1 MQAIHY
7 YFIRHGETTGSR
19 DGIIEG
25 WQDTPLTRQ
34 GQAQMKALSET
45 FQSIPLALAYSSDL
59 KRAVDSADLLLMNQP
74 TPITA
79 EPMSDF
85 REYHYGSLE
94 GANEADTFHPAIE
107 ERISQMIEQGIPSSE
122 LLPQLIHQLAP
133 IDPEGKTERFVD
145 FWNRIENGMLTIHD
159 DALEYRL
166 DQQVSEINVA
176 IVTHQ
181 IPIRAFLH
189 EVLAHFDLT
198 SPLDCGHYAKVTYA
212 HGQYTLEGW
221 NLQ

>member
-7 YFIRHGETTGSR
+7 YFIRHGETIASR

-34 GQAQMKALSET
+34 GQAQMRALSET

-59 KRAVDSADLLLMNQP
+59 KRAMDSAHLLLMNQP
-74 TPITA
+74 TPMHA
-79 EPMSDF
+79 EPLSDF

-94 GANEADTFHPAIE
+94 GCVAAETFQPTIE
-107 ERISQMIEQGIPSSE
+107 ERLMQMIDQGIPSSE
-122 LLPQLIHQLAP
+122 LLPQLIHHLAP
-133 IDPEGKTERFVD
+133 LDPEGETERFVD

-159 DALEYRL
+159 EALEYRL
-166 DQQVSEINVA
+166 DHQASEINVA

-189 EVLAHFDLT
+189 EVLAEFDLT
-198 SPLDCGHYAKVTYA
+198 APLECGHYCKVTYT
-212 HGQYTLEGW
+212 HGQYELDEW
-221 NLQ
+221 NQQ

>member
-25 WQDTPLTRQ
+25 WQDTPLTET
-34 GQAQMKALSET
+34 GKAQMTALSET

-59 KRAVDSADLLLMNQP
+59 KRATDSANLLLMNQP
-74 TPITA
+74 TPMSA

-85 REYHYGSLE
+85 REYHYGTLE
-94 GANEADTFHPAIE
+94 GKEEDQVFQPSIE
-107 ERISQMIEQGIPSSE
+107 ERLSEMIEQGIPSTE

-145 FWNRIENGMLTIHD
+145 FWTRIENGMLAIHD

-166 DQQVSEINVA
+166 DNQASEINVA
-176 IVTHQ
+176 IITHQ

-189 EVLAHFDLT
+189 EVLADFDLT
-198 SPLDCGHYAKVTYA
+198 QPLECGHYAKVTYA
-212 HGQYTLEGW
+212 HGQYELDVW
-221 NLQ
+221 NEH